1 MYIAF
6 RYLLCIGLYTVQTT
20 DPRGTLGLDSTSGAS
35 GLYSGIDNLAEK
47 STACREAGLISNI
60 KKQIL
65 GFEEG

>member
-47 STACREAGLISNI
+47 STACREAGLI
-60 KKQIL
+60 
-65 GFEEG
+65 